1 MNLGKDLLIDGMNI
15 LQSEMNLIMRARNF
29 SSNDESMNSERMSRF
44 DEMVSKY
51 STNRYSLNNLSITS
65 SSSSSSSSSNNN
77 KNKVMRD
84 KGAMRDKYNNNDN
97 NNNNNKIKQDDLRGV
112 VHADDNDNNE
122 GNHKKSSKTADIL
135 SSTSNSFSSYNYSR
149 VDVGK
154 HEDNEAD
161 DDGKIKRSS
170 VFFNLNQLRL
180 PLPSI
185 PNNIRNRAL
194 SKKNTNNNN
203 SPTSSESNINISQ
216 QTNSNPAN
224 NNPIAKKRDKIPL
237 PLMNMELGLNGDWVI
252 ASGSYVLKPKL
263 IKGYLPKGIVHFI
276 GRSIC
281 HHDH

>member
-1 MNLGKDLLIDGMNI
+1 
-15 LQSEMNLIMRARNF
+15 MR
-29 SSNDESMNSERMSRF
+29 D
-44 DEMVSKY
+44 D
-51 STNRYSLNNLSITS
+51 
-65 SSSSSSSSSNNN
+65 NNN
-77 KNKVMRD
+77 
-84 KGAMRDKYNNNDN
+84 Y
-97 NNNNNKIKQDDLRGV
+97 NNNNKIKQDDLRGG
-112 VHADDNDNNE
+112 VHADDNDNNK
-122 GNHKKSSKTADIL
+122 GNNKKSSKTEDIL
-135 SSTSNSFSSYNYSR
+135 SSKSSSYSSYNYSR
-149 VDVGK
+149 VDVVK

-194 SKKNTNNNN
+194 SKKNTNNKN

-224 NNPIAKKRDKIPL
+224 NNLITKKRDKIPL

-281 HHDH
+281 HHDHQYITILTIINISLSSFIITIIIIMSIIIINHHHHHRHHRHHHYHCYHYDPS